1 MRARRT
7 NVLGVEDRDTAG
19 MQVLELRDIVNL
31 SIHNYPLRNTTSVL
45 LPKSSVAFV
54 LTRSSGLLC
63 YAGVK
68 TGVNIAEADARQIAH
83 TCATSSREN
92 TFISFDILYSSTG
105 GVQTGGRDAQGNR
118 RVWGERR
125 RESE

>member
-31 SIHNYPLRNTTSVL
+31 SIHDYPLRNTTSVL
-45 LPKSSVAFV
+45 LPKYSVAFL
-54 LTRSSGLLC
+54 LTWSSGLLC

-68 TGVNIAEADARQIAH
+68 TGVNIAGADAGQIAH
-83 TCATSSREN
+83 TCATSSRDN
-92 TFISFDILYSSTG
+92 TFISCDILYSSTG
-105 GVQTGGRDAQGNR
+105 GVQT
-118 RVWGERR
+118 
-125 RESE
+125 